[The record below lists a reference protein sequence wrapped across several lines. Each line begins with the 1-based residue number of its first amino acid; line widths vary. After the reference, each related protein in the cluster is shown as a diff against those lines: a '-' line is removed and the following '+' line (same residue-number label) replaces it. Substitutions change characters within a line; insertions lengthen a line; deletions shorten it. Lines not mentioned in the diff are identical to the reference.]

1 MKKIIKSG
9 GWCSDGAQWFFCD
22 FYETK
27 DITAEV
33 LADKNITTGYKHY
46 CKLFGNQELYRGS
59 LVCCNKIY
67 GLSYEGDV

>member
-9 GWCSDGAQWFFCD
+9 GWCSDGCQWQFCN
-22 FYETK
+22 FY
-27 DITAEV
+27 ITEPIKCPV
-33 LADKNITTGYKHY
+33 TDEHSIEMGYKHY
-46 CKLFGNQELYRGS
+46 CSLFGNQELYRGS